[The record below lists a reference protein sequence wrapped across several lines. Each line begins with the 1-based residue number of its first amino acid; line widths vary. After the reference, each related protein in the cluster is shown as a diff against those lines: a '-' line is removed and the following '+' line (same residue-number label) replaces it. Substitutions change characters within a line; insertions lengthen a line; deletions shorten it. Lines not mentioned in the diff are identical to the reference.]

1 MDSPDEPLHI
11 VAPAAQFVSRAGHKL
26 DGALDVFGVDV
37 QGRTA
42 IDVGASTGGFT
53 DCLLQRGAA
62 SVVALDVGYGQLHER
77 LRTDDRVTVV
87 ERTNVRHADALE
99 LGAPFSIVVADLSF
113 ISLRTVAL
121 ALASLGDDSTDWL
134 LLVKPQFEAGRDA
147 VGRGGIVRESSIW
160 TQVLFEVHDGLS
172 DVGLGCHGLEVSSIR
187 GSEGNVEFVGYY
199 RKAPGIVTAEQIDD
213 VVRAA
218 S

>member
-1 MDSPDEPLHI
+1 MVSPDEPLHI

-87 ERTNVRHADALE
+87 ERTNVRHANALE

-113 ISLRTVAL
+113 ISLRTVAPS
-121 ALASLGDDSTDWL
+121 LASLGDDSTDWL

-147 VGRGGIVRESSIW
+147 VGRGGIVRDPSIW
-160 TQVLFEVHDGLS
+160 TQVLFEVNDGLS

-187 GSEGNVEFVGYY
+187 GSEGNVEFVGHY
-199 RKAPGIVTAEQIDD
+199 RKASGIVTAEQIDD